1 MTLSRDL
8 WRAGASCPRQPLQ
21 IFALS
26 WLAWELPAYIVAAR
40 IPIHPS
46 RFSSILRE
54 RESLP
59 VSLAERIR
67 EVIRE
72 EQQFRSPAG

>member
-1 MTLSRDL
+1 MSRHP
-8 WRAGASCPRQPLQ
+8 WWAGASCPRQPLQ

-46 RFSSILRE
+46 RLSSILRE

-67 EVIRE
+67 EVI
-72 EQQFRSPAG
+72 EQERQFRGIAG